1 MSAGGTS
8 KQAPTEKRLGFRGL
22 GFRGLGFRGLDGH
35 LPRLLQQLRSAE
47 CAHEGLERG
56 VARRRNLDFDEE
68 RVAKFEF
75 EMLERAWARMA

>member
-1 MSAGGTS
+1 MQLDERWQNEHTA
-8 KQAPTEKRLGFRGL
+8 A
-22 GFRGLGFRGLDGH
+22 DGH
-35 LPRLLQQLRSAE
+35 LPWLLQQLRSAE